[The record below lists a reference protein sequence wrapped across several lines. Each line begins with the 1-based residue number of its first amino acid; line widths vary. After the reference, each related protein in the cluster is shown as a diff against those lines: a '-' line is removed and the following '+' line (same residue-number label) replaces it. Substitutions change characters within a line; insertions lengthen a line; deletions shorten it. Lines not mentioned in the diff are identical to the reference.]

1 MKLNKLLAMGI
12 GKAVALGYFIVI
24 ALVTGSVIFSLG
36 ALRESLTIDAKISE
50 VYLPTLNKVNNLE
63 ELAVRSRKLSNNW
76 VFMPNPSDQEALR
89 ILHADELP
97 ALENALNELSEEW
110 ENPAQ
115 QEALSATMADFSAV
129 VKMEKEVMAK
139 LTSFE
144 DFDDDEKVDAA
155 IHLLEKKIEP
165 AAENL
170 SSRIASLHAG
180 FKETSAGLTQQK
192 INSFENLRKVLIA
205 VCLLTICMGGLV
217 TYGSI
222 GAIVR
227 PIKQLQQIISRL
239 GKGEISKIELEESR
253 DEIGQ
258 MVKAVKELM
267 SNLERTSDFAS
278 QIGKGNLNSEYES
291 LGESDILG
299 NSLISM
305 RNDLKK
311 VAADDE
317 TRNWSVEGMARV
329 GEMLRKNQE
338 NLISLGDML
347 VADLVKYLKAN
358 QGALFIMADE
368 KEHNEEYLKL
378 LSCYA
383 WNKKKF
389 VDLTVH
395 KGEGL
400 VGQSWQEGET
410 IYITEVPET
419 YVKITSGLGQAT
431 PRSVLIVPLRVN
443 DNILG
448 VLELAALKE
457 FKPFEIDFIEKIA
470 ESIAST
476 ISSVRI
482 NNQTRELLEGSQSQA
497 EEMRAQEEEMRQN
510 QEEMLATQ
518 EEMARQKQELE
529 EKINLLE
536 GELQQYKGT
545 PERV

>member
-12 GKAVALGYFIVI
+12 GKSVAAGYFIVI
-24 ALVTGSVIFSLG
+24 ALVTGSVIFSLV
-36 ALRESLTIDAKISE
+36 ALRESLTIDAKVSE
-50 VYLPTLNKVNNLE
+50 VNLPTLNKIENLE
-63 ELAVRSRKLSNNW
+63 ELVVRSRKLSNNW
-76 VFMPNPSDQEALR
+76 VYMPNPSDQKALK
-89 ILHADELP
+89 ILHAEEFP
-97 ALENALNELSEEW
+97 ALQDALTELSEEW
-110 ENPAQ
+110 EKPEQ
-115 QEALSATMADFSAV
+115 REALSVILADFSAT
-129 VKMEKEVMAK
+129 VKQEKDMMGK
-139 LTSFE
+139 LASFE
-144 DFDDDEKVDAA
+144 DFDNDEKVDAA
-155 IHLLEKKIEP
+155 IHLLEEKIEP
-165 AAENL
+165 ATEDLAKKL
-170 SSRIASLHAG
+170 ATLHAG
-180 FKETSAGLTQQK
+180 FKETSASLVQHK
-192 INSFENLRKVLIA
+192 LNSFDNLQKVLIA
-205 VCLLTICMGGLV
+205 VCLLTIFMGCLV

-227 PIKQLQQIISRL
+227 PIKQLQQTISRL
-239 GKGEISKIELEESR
+239 GKGEITKIELEESR

-258 MVKAVKELM
+258 MVKAVKELTR
-267 SNLERTSDFAS
+267 NLERTSDFAN
-278 QIGKGNLNSEYES
+278 QIGKGNLNSDYES

-317 TRNWSVEGMARV
+317 KRNWSVEGTARI
-329 GEMLRKNQE
+329 GEMLRKNQD
-338 NLISLGDML
+338 NLNSLGDML
-347 VADLVKYLKAN
+347 IADLVKYLNAN
-358 QGALFIMADE
+358 QGALFIMADG
-368 KEHNEEYLKL
+368 KEQDEEYLKL

-383 WNKKKF
+383 WDKKKF
-389 VDLTVH
+389 IDLTVQ

-400 VGQSWQEGET
+400 VGQSWQESET
-410 IYITEVPET
+410 IYITEVPES

-443 DNILG
+443 HHILG

-457 FKPFEIDFIEKIA
+457 FKPFEIEFIEKIA

-482 NNQTRELLEGSQSQA
+482 NNQTKELLESSQSQA

-518 EEMARQKQELE
+518 EEMSRQKQELE

-536 GELQQYKGT
+536 EELRQYKVT
-545 PERV
+545 PSKV